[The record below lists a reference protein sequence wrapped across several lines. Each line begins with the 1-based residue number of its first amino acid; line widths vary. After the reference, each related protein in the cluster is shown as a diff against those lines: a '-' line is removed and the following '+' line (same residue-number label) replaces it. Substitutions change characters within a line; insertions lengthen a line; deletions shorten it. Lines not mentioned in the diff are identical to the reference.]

1 MSHKEIFRAW
11 ARNKPSPTTLISGMP
26 IMKKLIKIDSLI
38 FVKGIHLGR
47 LIPHFLKLE
56 KEPLDRH
63 LALMRDVGIRLGF
76 KLLLRQGSRFR
87 MNTV

>member
-1 MSHKEIFRAW
+1 MSHKEFFRAW
-11 ARNKPSPTTLISGMP
+11 ARNKPSPTTLISGMA
-26 IMKKLIKIDSLI
+26 MKKLIKIDSLI
-38 FVKGIHLGR
+38 FVKGIQLGR
-47 LIPHFLKLE
+47 LIPHFLNLE

-87 MNTV
+87 MNPV